1 MIEDYKKLYQEREEQ
16 NNNEY
21 DNYLQNNIFNLS
33 YINFD
38 DTYKNLEEDRKSRE
52 NKLKDDNYK
61 NISLIIDEL
70 KAYMRKDLYLLI
82 DRANNKNNK
91 ENLIGKKRRADN
103 TSFSHSF
110 YSENHSEKNIID
122 KFDNFFIYK

>member
-1 MIEDYKKLYQEREEQ
+1 MYQEKEEQ

-38 DTYKNLEEDRKSRE
+38 DTYKNIEEDRKSRE
-52 NKLKDDNYK
+52 NKSKDDNYK

-70 KAYMRKDLYLLI
+70 KACMRKDLYLLI
-82 DRANNKNNK
+82 DRTNNKNNK

-103 TSFSHSF
+103 SSFSHF
-110 YSENHSEKNIID
+110 FFAENHSEKNIID

>member
-1 MIEDYKKLYQEREEQ
+1 MIEDYKKLYRQREEQ
-16 NNNEY
+16 NHNEY
-21 DNYLQNNIFNLS
+21 GNYLKNNKFNLS

-52 NKLKDDNYK
+52 NKPKDDNNK

-70 KAYMRKDLYLLI
+70 KACMRKDLYLLI
-82 DRANNKNNK
+82 DKSNNKNNK
-91 ENLIGKKRRADN
+91 ENLIGKKRRVDV
-103 TSFSHSF
+103 SSISHSF
-110 YSENHSEKNIID
+110 FAENHSEKNIID